1 MSNRSETDGELGS
14 QNKDETDTEAAEIP
28 KRAGIAAG
36 MFFPVVIVL
45 AVAAVVIIYF
55 VVM

>member
-1 MSNRSETDGELGS
+1 MSNRSEIDGKLDS
-14 QNKDETDTEAAEIP
+14 QTENETETAEIP

-36 MFFPVVIVL
+36 MFFPVFIIL
-45 AVAAVVIIYF
+45 AVAAVVIVYF